1 MTSAFQRSKKVE
13 EVTEKILDLLMDEKL
28 VANEIFDV
36 VSELQ
41 KYAIHQLAGEDFR
54 ALSGD

>member
-1 MTSAFQRSKKVE
+1 MTTVFGKSKKVE
-13 EVTEKILDLLMDEKL
+13 TVIEKILDLLMDEKL

-41 KYAIHQLAGEDFR
+41 KYAIHQLVGEDFR
-54 ALSGD
+54 ALNG